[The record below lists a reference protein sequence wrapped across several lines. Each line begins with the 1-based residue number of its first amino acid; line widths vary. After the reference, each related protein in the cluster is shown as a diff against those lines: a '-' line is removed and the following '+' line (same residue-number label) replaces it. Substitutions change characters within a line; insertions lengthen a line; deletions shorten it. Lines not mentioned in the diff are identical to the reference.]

1 LEIDFTLSCVWTS
14 GVGLAPSLCHTTLTP
29 ENSMAT
35 CIGQTV
41 FLKGTLSA
49 SEDIRIA
56 GRVEGEIHL
65 HEHVLIVQ
73 LTADLSAGVSARSV
87 IVEGAV
93 RGDITAGQNIAL
105 QHTASVS
112 GKIAAPRIAIS
123 DGADF
128 NGRIETSVLKA

>member
-1 LEIDFTLSCVWTS
+1 
-14 GVGLAPSLCHTTLTP
+14 
-29 ENSMAT
+29 MAT

-49 SEDIRIA
+49 AEDARIA

-73 LTADLSAGVSARSV
+73 PTGKLTAGVLAKSV

-93 RGDITAGQNIAL
+93 RRDIRRARAL
-105 QHTASVS
+105 RFRT
-112 GKIAAPRIAIS
+112 IR
-123 DGADF
+123 
-128 NGRIETSVLKA
+128 L

>member
-1 LEIDFTLSCVWTS
+1 
-14 GVGLAPSLCHTTLTP
+14 
-29 ENSMAT
+29 MAT

-65 HEHVLIVQ
+65 HEHVLTVQ

-105 QHTASVS
+105 QHTASVA

-128 NGRIETSVLKA
+128 NGRIETSILKA

>member
-1 LEIDFTLSCVWTS
+1 
-14 GVGLAPSLCHTTLTP
+14 
-29 ENSMAT
+29 MAT

-41 FLKGTLSA
+41 SLKGTLSA

-56 GRVEGEIHL
+56 GRVEGQIHL
-65 HEHVLIVQ
+65 HEHVLTVQ
-73 LTADLSAGVSARSV
+73 PTGELMAGVLARSV

-105 QHTASVS
+105 QNTSSVT

-123 DGADF
+123 EGADF
-128 NGRIETSVLKA
+128 NGRVETSLPRG